1 MQRRS
6 LDNETRGKGDKITRR
21 QLDLKE
27 IIEEG
32 HKKKRRQGELDKVN
46 CADSAEADFAEAESA
61 KRVK

>member
-1 MQRRS
+1 MRRRGDKEMQRRS

-32 HKKKRRQGELDKVN
+32 HKKKRRQGEK
-46 CADSAEADFAEAESA
+46 E
-61 KRVK
+61 